1 MRKRVDM
8 DTIIGFTLQAG
19 VTLSL
24 VLITVGLAWHRLK
37 WGTWQWALDYKLPAT
52 TVFGFLVA
60 DVEQATGEPARPRM
74 LVNLGIAALMLTPY
88 VRVLMSMLYFVF
100 VERNAKYAVFTAFV
114 LAMLTYGLFTG

>member
-1 MRKRVDM
+1 MRRRVDM
-8 DTIIGFTLQAG
+8 DTIVGFTLQIG

-24 VLITVGLAWHRLK
+24 VLIATGLVWHRFK
-37 WGTWQWALDYKLPAT
+37 WGTWQWALDYRLPAT

-74 LVNLGIAALMLTPY
+74 LVNFGIAVLMLTPY
-88 VRVLMSMLYFVF
+88 VRVLMSMLYFAF
-100 VERNAKYAVFTAFV
+100 VERNRKYAVFTAFV

>member
-1 MRKRVDM
+1 MRRRLDM
-8 DTIIGFTLQAG
+8 DTIIGVTLQVG
-19 VTLSL
+19 VLLSL
-24 VLITVGLAWHRLK
+24 VLIATGLVWHRLK
-37 WGTWQWALDYKLPAT
+37 WGTFEWQLDYKLPAT

-88 VRVLMSMLYFVF
+88 VRVMMSMLYFVF

>member
-1 MRKRVDM
+1 VRRRIDM
-8 DTIIGFTLQAG
+8 DTIIGTTLQVG
-19 VTLSL
+19 VILSL
-24 VLITVGLAWHRLK
+24 SLIATGLVWHRLR
-37 WGTWQWALDYKLPAT
+37 WGTWQWPLDYTLPAT

-74 LVNLGIAALMLTPY
+74 LVNLGIAALLLTPY

-100 VERNAKYAVFTAFV
+100 VERNLKYAVFTGFV

>member
-1 MRKRVDM
+1 VRRRIDM
-8 DTIIGFTLQAG
+8 DMVIGTTLQVG
-19 VTLSL
+19 VILSL
-24 VLITVGLAWHRLK
+24 SLIATGLVWHRLR
-37 WGTWQWALDYKLPAT
+37 WGTWQWQLDYTLPAT

-74 LVNLGIAALMLTPY
+74 LVNLGIAVLLLTPY

-100 VERNAKYAVFTAFV
+100 VERNLKYALFTGFV

>member
-1 MRKRVDM
+1 MRKRLDM
-8 DTIIGFTLQAG
+8 DTIIGLTLQVG

-24 VLITVGLAWHRLK
+24 VLIATGLVWHRLK
-37 WGTWQWALDYKLPAT
+37 WGTFEWQLDYKLPAT

-74 LVNLGIAALMLTPY
+74 LVNLGIAVLMLTPY
-88 VRVLMSMLYFVF
+88 VRVLMSMLYFAL
-100 VERNAKYAVFTAFV
+100 VERNRKYAVFTAFV

>member
-1 MRKRVDM
+1 VRKRVDM
-8 DTIIGFTLQAG
+8 DTIIGVTLQVG

-24 VLITVGLAWHRLK
+24 VLIATGLVWHRLK
-37 WGTWQWALDYKLPAT
+37 WGTFEWQLDYELPAT

-74 LVNLGIAALMLTPY
+74 LVNLGIAALILTPY

>member
-1 MRKRVDM
+1 MDM
-8 DTIIGFTLQAG
+8 IIGTTLQVG
-19 VTLSL
+19 VILSL
-24 VLITVGLAWHRLK
+24 SLIATGLVWHRLR
-37 WGTWQWALDYKLPAT
+37 WGTWQWQLDYTLPAT

-100 VERNAKYAVFTAFV
+100 VERNVKYAVFTAFV

>member
-1 MRKRVDM
+1 M
-8 DTIIGFTLQAG
+8 DTIIGFTLQIG

-24 VLITVGLAWHRLK
+24 ALIATVLVWHRFK
-37 WGTWQWALDYKLPAT
+37 WGTWQWAPDYTLPAT
-52 TVFGFLVA
+52 TVVGFLVT

-74 LVNLGIAALMLTPY
+74 LVNLGIAALLLTPY

-100 VERNAKYAVFTAFV
+100 IERNAKYAVFTAFV

>member
-8 DTIIGFTLQAG
+8 DTIIGFTLQIG

-24 VLITVGLAWHRLK
+24 ALIATGLVWHRFK
-37 WGTWQWALDYKLPAT
+37 WGTWQWPLDYKLPAT
-52 TVFGFLVA
+52 TVFGFFVT

-74 LVNLGIAALMLTPY
+74 LVNLGIAVLMLTPY
-88 VRVLMSMLYFVF
+88 VRVLMSMLYFAF
-100 VERNAKYAVFTAFV
+100 VERNRKYAVFTAFV

>member
-8 DTIIGFTLQAG
+8 DTIIGFTLQIG

-24 VLITVGLAWHRLK
+24 ALIATGLVWHRLK
-37 WGTWQWALDYKLPAT
+37 WGTWQWPADYTLPAT
-52 TVFGFLVA
+52 TVFGFLVT

-88 VRVLMSMLYFVF
+88 VRVLMSMLYFAL
-100 VERNAKYAVFTAFV
+100 VERNRKYAVFTAFV

>member
-1 MRKRVDM
+1 MRRRIDM
-8 DTIIGFTLQAG
+8 DTIIGTTLQVG
-19 VTLSL
+19 VILSL
-24 VLITVGLAWHRLK
+24 SLIATGLVWHRLR
-37 WGTWQWALDYKLPAT
+37 WGTWQWQLDYTLPAT

-74 LVNLGIAALMLTPY
+74 LVNLGIAVLLLTPY

-100 VERNAKYAVFTAFV
+100 VERNVKYAVFTAFV

>member
-8 DTIIGFTLQAG
+8 DTIIGFTLQIG

-24 VLITVGLAWHRLK
+24 ALITTGLVWHRLK
-37 WGTWQWALDYKLPAT
+37 WGTWQWPADYRLPAT

-88 VRVLMSMLYFVF
+88 VRVLMSMLYFAF
-100 VERNAKYAVFTAFV
+100 VERNRKYAVFTAFV